1 MRKLALI
8 PIFLACSSDK
18 SVCPEGMVSAHGTAG
33 PFCISAYEV
42 ELVGDAGRRDQGVDF
57 PDGSTTGKPRSHPG
71 AVPSRVSWYQ
81 AYAAC
86 KGKGWHLCSSEEW
99 QDACD
104 GVAGAGG
111 ASFPTPNG
119 KYKPEQCA
127 VGDFV
132 EGVKAELAKTGE
144 RSKCHTSTGIHD
156 MLGNLWEWT
165 DPGGKDEKG
174 RPLIDK
180 RGGAHY
186 GAEPVSCQF
195 SSVASHGPAF
205 VGTIGF
211 RCCVS
216 PD

>member
-1 MRKLALI
+1 MRSLAFIPLI
-8 PIFLACSSDK
+8 VACSGK
-18 SVCPEGMVSAHGTAG
+18 SGCPEGMVPAQGAAG
-33 PFCISAYEV
+33 AFCISAYEV
-42 ELVGDAGRRDQGVDF
+42 ELLGEAGERDQGVGF
-57 PDGSTTGKPRSHPG
+57 PDGSTTGKLRSKPG
-71 AVPSRVSWYQ
+71 VVPSRVSWYQ
-81 AYAAC
+81 AYGAC
-86 KGKGWHLCSSEEW
+86 KAQGWHLCTSEEW

-104 GVAGAGG
+104 GTAGDGG
-111 ASFPTPNG
+111 DAYPTPNG
-119 KYKPEQCA
+119 KYKPDQCA

-132 EGVKAELAKTGE
+132 EGVKAQLMMTG
-144 RSKCHTSTGIHD
+144 SKSDCHTATGIHD

-165 DPGGKDEKG
+165 DPGGKDATG

-186 GAEPVSCQF
+186 GAEPVPCLF

-216 PD
+216 LN